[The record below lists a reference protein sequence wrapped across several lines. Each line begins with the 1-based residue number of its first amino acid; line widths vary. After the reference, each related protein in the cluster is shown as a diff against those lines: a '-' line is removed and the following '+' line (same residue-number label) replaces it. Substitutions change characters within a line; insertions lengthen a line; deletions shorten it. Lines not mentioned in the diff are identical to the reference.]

1 MIVYT
6 TDSCPN
12 CDVLKSK
19 LKKADI
25 PFEVKNAFDNLEYL
39 QKKGY
44 NSVPVTEVN
53 GFLRNYEETV
63 KFIELSVRVIK

>member
-6 TDSCPN
+6 TDSCSN
-12 CDVLKSK
+12 CELLKSK
-19 LKKADI
+19 LKKENI
-25 PFEVKNAFDNLEYL
+25 PFEIKNAFDNLEYL

-53 GFLRNYEETV
+53 GFLRNY
-63 KFIELSVRVIK
+63 IEIT